1 MTQMTR
7 ITNMSAEGKTL
18 LKHLEGF
25 RANPYLDGAGVATVG
40 YGSTYYKDGSRVHLQ
55 DKPISEY
62 EASCLLDDLL
72 VHFERSVDSYT
83 RDDINQNQFDA
94 LCLFAYNVGTNA
106 LKTSTLLK
114 KVNANP
120 LDAEIRN
127 QFMRWNKV
135 NGVTNKGL
143 QKRRT
148 QEANLYFA

>member
-1 MTQMTR
+1 MDR
-7 ITNMSAEGKTL
+7 ITKLSTAARTL
-18 LKHLEGF
+18 LKHFEGF
-25 RANPYLDGAGVATVG
+25 RANPYLDGAGIATIG
-40 YGSTYYKDGSRVHLQ
+40 YGATYYKDGTRVHLA

-106 LKTSTLLK
+106 LKGSTLLK

-120 LDAEIRN
+120 ADASIRLE
-127 QFMRWNKV
+127 FLKWNKA
-135 NGVTNKGL
+135 GGKILAGL
-143 QKRRT
+143 TKRRT
-148 QEANLYFA
+148 QEANLYFS